1 MNFRKRITVILAFFS
16 LMFFGFG
23 IPKNVQKKMDKE
35 VEKIFDTTNYS
46 LTSFAVSETVNDQL
60 PTKITTDN
68 FFHIKQGNT
77 LLGYAFVDQA
87 PSKTAQFDYLVIFN
101 PNLEIIHSKI
111 LIYREEYGGEI
122 GSKRWLE
129 QFTGKTGK
137 DRVSHETN
145 IDGISG
151 ATISVRSMT
160 TSMDKLLQTVG
171 ILQEKNL
178 L

>member
-46 LTSFAVSETVNDQL
+46 LTSFAVSKTVNEHL

-101 PNLEIIHSKI
+101 PNLEIIHSKV

>member
-1 MNFRKRITVILAFFS
+1 
-16 LMFFGFG
+16 
-23 IPKNVQKKMDKE
+23 MDKE

-171 ILQEKNL
+171 ILQEKTCFNGL
-178 L
+178 